1 MLQLAAA
8 FDDRGVQLLTQNRRR
23 IESIRPRGERPT
35 AERPI
40 DRRASS
46 EGEGVREQLSKD
58 GHLKLT
64 TGVVGSRN
72 SPSFTSS
79 WIACGERETE
89 GKGEGRG
96 EIRKGTTRI

>member
-1 MLQLAAA
+1 MLQIAAA
-8 FDDRGVQLLTQNRRR
+8 FDDRGVQLLAQNRRR

-64 TGVVGSRN
+64 TEVVGRE
-72 SPSFTSS
+72 PKLAIFHIFVDRM
-79 WIACGERETE
+79 WGERE
-89 GKGEGRG
+89 GKGEGR
-96 EIRKGTTRI
+96 EGTVLI